1 MKKITISYI
10 AIGCIII
17 FSSCSRSKFVHESV
31 SDRMSCDELNGTW
44 YNGQCWDFED
54 IGYETMDIEAY
65 VDDAKLQIARSK
77 VTYDGTD
84 YPIHNAVI
92 DFPEDQKQVLLIIT
106 FQVETSFLT
115 MLFYADSKLFNE
127 VFESENIAFIPAE
140 GFLLPYN
147 ILDDSMGDATEEQA
161 PIAETQAMVLQDGR
175 NLKIDI
181 DGRWLFD
188 DDGQTKAFSTS
199 FNETVIGMGDS
210 VLEIEGD
217 AAYLSGI
224 LGVVAYMQIEDLIQ
238 NHPQIK
244 TLVLTKS
251 RGSVDDLINMH
262 TGRMLRRNGFTTKV
276 LSNSHIASGAVD
288 LFSSGVR
295 RIVEKGA
302 KIGVHSWCCMKNL
315 TAAKIPKEHPAHKHQ
330 LEYFTTM
337 LGESVG
343 TEFYYYTLE
352 SAPYNGMYYMTDEEI
367 QEWTLSTEFI
377 K

>member
-224 LGVVAYMQIEDLIQ
+224 LGVVAYMQIEPKFTKIHLLNIFLTTKKTNYFKKRLKYFPKPHKYHRIFRDSAFWG
-238 NHPQIK
+238 PQITSNQNVVPN
-244 TLVLTKS
+244 TL
-251 RGSVDDLINMH
+251 
-262 TGRMLRRNGFTTKV
+262 FF
-276 LSNSHIASGAVD
+276 AC
-288 LFSSGVR
+288 LFCG
-295 RIVEKGA
+295 
-302 KIGVHSWCCMKNL
+302 
-315 TAAKIPKEHPAHKHQ
+315 
-330 LEYFTTM
+330 
-337 LGESVG
+337 
-343 TEFYYYTLE
+343 
-352 SAPYNGMYYMTDEEI
+352 YNVP
-367 QEWTLSTEFI
+367 
-377 K
+377 